1 MRRHET
7 LAWDACTQRVH
18 AACCSPRAC
27 ESETSRTP
35 HTVTL
40 HGASLLHRQR
50 ERELYTDNSTHT
62 HTHTHTHTRV
72 AAKAC
77 SAPPCRST
85 FSEPRGVAPPP
96 PAAESAETAEKPR
109 LLPAFLPAT
118 LVGML
123 EELARWPCCTRCRA
137 AEATSYECA
146 AGRADVG
153 GLASCGPLGAG
164 CRART
169 RVSSA
174 RARGR
179 AGGGCADRST
189 ARDERAG

>member
-62 HTHTHTHTRV
+62 HTPV
-72 AAKAC
+72 LQQKL
-77 SAPPCRST
+77 APR
-85 FSEPRGVAPPP
+85 P
-96 PAAESAETAEKPR
+96 PAAPRSASPEASRPR
-109 LLPAFLPAT
+109 PLQPSRQKRQRSRVCSRPFCPPHSWACSKNWRAGPAAHAVARLRPPRTSARQGVPTLVAWLPAVHSVLDADMDWAPFT
-118 LVGML
+118 FSD
-123 EELARWPCCTRCRA
+123 RA
-137 AEATSYECA
+137 A
-146 AGRADVG
+146 
-153 GLASCGPLGAG
+153 
-164 CRART
+164 
-169 RVSSA
+169 A
-174 RARGR
+174 RAKVR
-179 AGGGCADRST
+179 GGGASEGPANKRRSK
-189 ARDERAG
+189 